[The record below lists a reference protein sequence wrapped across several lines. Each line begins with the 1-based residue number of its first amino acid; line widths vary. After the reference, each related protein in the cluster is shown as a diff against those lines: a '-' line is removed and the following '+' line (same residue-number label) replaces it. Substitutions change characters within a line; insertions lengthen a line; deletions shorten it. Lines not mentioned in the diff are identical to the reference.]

1 MVGGLSFWIS
11 MWTNPRPTIRAI
23 VNLNPK
29 FGVFYLATIYALQNN
44 LVCSSYWSLGL
55 SFPFYAILLASL
67 VLSPFLGV
75 IWLYF
80 TGWVLYITGKWFRGQ
95 APMSHLRAAAAWS
108 KIPSCISLFMWL
120 ILLISDSDMTFIH
133 AVSGPA
139 ALFMNFILLILGVWS
154 FVLLIQSVRELQNF
168 SIGKS
173 FLNIV
178 VSELFSFIFLIFI
191 FLIISYLYAVL

>member
-55 SFPFYAILLASL
+55 SFPFYAILLASV

-75 IWLYF
+75 IWVYF
-80 TGWVLYITGKWFRGQ
+80 TGWVLYITGKWFGGQ
-95 APMSHLRAAAAWS
+95 APMSHLRTAAAWS

-154 FVLLIQSVRELQNF
+154 FVLLIQSVRELQDF

-178 VSELFSFIFLIFI
+178 VSELFSFVFIIFI
-191 FLIISYLYAVL
+191 FFIISYLYAVL